1 MARGTVGPRGET
13 VVIDGGVNPHQ
24 TLNAIDS
31 LLSSGDSR
39 MDLALLTHADADH
52 ANGILEL
59 ARRGRGGTLVVTP
72 ALESDDPEL
81 WRALQATGTSI
92 EVASHGA
99 TVNVGDLA
107 LDVLHPP
114 NPPLRGTSADANNN
128 SLLRWGTATA
138 LFTGDL
144 HITGKRFIT
153 GEVDADLLQVGH
165 HGSATSSDWTFL
177 DTVSLL
183 AAIISAG
190 HENRFGHPKDAVVAR
205 LRAEVA
211 SGALFVTASDGAIT
225 FVSDGQRWYTDAIAA
240 WPAQ

>member
-24 TLNAIDS
+24 TFNAIDS

-92 EVASHGA
+92 EIASHGA

-144 HITGKRFIT
+144 HITGERFIT

-165 HGSATSSDWTFL
+165 
-177 DTVSLL
+177 
-183 AAIISAG
+183 
-190 HENRFGHPKDAVVAR
+190 PKDAVVAR
-205 LRAEVA
+205 FRAEVA
-211 SGALFVTASDGAIT
+211 SGALFVIASDGAIT

-240 WPAQ
+240 CSAQ